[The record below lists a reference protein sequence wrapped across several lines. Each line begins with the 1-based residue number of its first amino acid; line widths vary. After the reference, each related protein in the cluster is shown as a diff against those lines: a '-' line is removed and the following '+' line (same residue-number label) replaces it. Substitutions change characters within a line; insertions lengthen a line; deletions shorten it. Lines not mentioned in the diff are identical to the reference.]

1 MDIANNNKQ
10 LVSIFKQINACRF
23 YLKTQ
28 YLSDITKISGKAL
41 TQGVLSGY
49 ISTLPSSKFQ

>member
-49 ISTLPSSKFQ
+49 ISTLPSSKF